1 MPTKL
6 LSILAVI
13 VILATATGCDSGNG
27 GNNQALTKEDFA
39 NDPTLRAVPDNGVL
53 VDFLEPPD
61 SDTPRYDTRPSG
73 HRGRNRVFKESRLR
87 AKSCPDRFLICRIQH
102 LHSYEVIKL

>member
-1 MPTKL
+1 MLTENEFVDNPSL
-6 LSILAVI
+6 
-13 VILATATGCDSGNG
+13 
-27 GNNQALTKEDFA
+27 QAD
-39 NDPTLRAVPDNGVL
+39 PDNQII

-87 AKSCPDRFLICRIQH
+87 AKSCLIDFLFYRLQH
-102 LHSYEVIKL
+102 LHCYEVIKL